1 VKINEKNNNNNNENQ
16 KSSQRVGNDKNKTN
30 ALNYSKFSPYY
41 EQKSLEY
48 SADSLDI
55 YQSNQTASSLTNVSK
70 KSQSPELESNTSSA
84 DSCISKEKQEIVS
97 VINRKDSLLYRT
109 QSVPE
114 RMVTAVYTDDDNW
127 MLREKSL
134 ISQLKA
140 KMQLHN
146 DSNEESDD
154 NLDPEKNVYDINI
167 NVPPNV
173 SHF

>member
-1 VKINEKNNNNNNENQ
+1 L
-16 KSSQRVGNDKNKTN
+16 TN
-30 ALNYSKFSPYY
+30 A
-41 EQKSLEY
+41 
-48 SADSLDI
+48 
-55 YQSNQTASSLTNVSK
+55 SK
-70 KSQSPELESNTSSA
+70 KSQSPESESNTSSA
-84 DSCISKEKQEIVS
+84 DSCISKEKEKQEIVS

-114 RMVTAVYTDDDNW
+114 RMVTAVYANDDNW

-140 KMQLHN
+140 KMQSNN

-154 NLDPEKNVYDINI
+154 NFDPEKNAYDIDI